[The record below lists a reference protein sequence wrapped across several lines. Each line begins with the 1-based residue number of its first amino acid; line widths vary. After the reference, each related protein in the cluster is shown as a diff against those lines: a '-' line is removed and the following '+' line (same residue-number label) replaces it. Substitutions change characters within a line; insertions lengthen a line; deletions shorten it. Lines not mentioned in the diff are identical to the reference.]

1 MFGKESNASAHGG
14 GEASAERD
22 EKSKRNRSLHG
33 VPTVS
38 AQLSPILATPRDSPP
53 GSSPSLAIRPAR
65 HTACVFIG
73 VVAVILILII
83 PPAPAAIWDWPTEGP
98 HTVVRDFCAPSSPW
112 GPGHR
117 GLDLAATSTEIRVPA
132 PGVIS
137 MEPVTALVTAG
148 DVVARGDVI
157 AQLEPGHCAEL
168 CLHLGLREG
177 GKYRSP
183 RRELGVLQ
191 RAVLLPLGDYARG

>member
-1 MFGKESNASAHGG
+1 M
-14 GEASAERD
+14 
-22 EKSKRNRSLHG
+22 
-33 VPTVS
+33 
-38 AQLSPILATPRDSPP
+38 
-53 GSSPSLAIRPAR
+53 
-65 HTACVFIG
+65 FIG
-73 VVAVILILII
+73 VVAVVLILII

-98 HTVVRDFCAPSSPW
+98 HAVVRDFRAPSSPW

-117 GLDLAATSTEIRVPA
+117 GLDLAATSTEIRAPA
-132 PGVIS
+132 PGVISFSGMVADRGVLTIRTAGGSLIS

-148 DVVARGDVI
+148 DVVAQGDVI